1 MCGIWGIFGSDV
13 DVHEQVPS
21 CFKIAHRGP
30 DCFRFENVNHFQ
42 NCAFG
47 FHRLAIVDDL
57 NGMQPIRVCSMPH
70 IWMIYNGEIYNH
82 KELGQKYDFNYLTKC
97 DGEALIH
104 LYNKGGIDFM
114 AENLYGVFGF
124 ILFDANEKK
133 VFIGRDSFGVR
144 PVFKSFNEETGT
156 LTICS
161 EAKGLT
167 NLKTKN
173 ITTTRIEALKPG
185 TLQEYSLSGP
195 QNTCKLV
202 RETKFHAIG
211 AMPKYD
217 VDVNLTNDVY
227 ENIRTCLTNSV
238 KKRLMAE
245 RRIGCLLSGGL
256 DSSLICG
263 LVVQEARK
271 LGLTEKYPIQTFSIG
286 MDDSSPDILA
296 ARKVAEMLKT
306 EHHEILFNETDV
318 QNALLPVIKTLET
331 YDVTTIR
338 ASTPMYLLSKYINEN
353 TDTVVLFSGEGA
365 DEIGQGYAYFHKAP
379 SAQAGHDESMRLC
392 NDLYMFDVCR
402 ADRTTAAWGLE
413 LRVPFLDHFFTHF
426 YFTIPMDE
434 RTAKGKER
442 CEKHLIRKAFD
453 NLNVIPNDIL
463 WRPKE
468 AFSDGVANKKK
479 SLFEIIQTYV
489 DTLVSDEEFQSNSG
503 KYVFNAPKTKEGY
516 YFRKVFDEN
525 YANCEHF
532 TPYIWLPKWCGDVVD
547 PSARVLNFY
556 DEQQKKTVE

>member
-1 MCGIWGIFGSDV
+1 MCGIWGIFGSDT
-13 DVHEQVPS
+13 DVHEQVSS
-21 CFKIAHRGP
+21 CFEIAHRGP
-30 DCFRFENVNHFQ
+30 DCFRFENINHFQ

-57 NGMQPIRVCSMPH
+57 NGMQPIRICSMPH

-82 KELGQKYDFNYLTKC
+82 KELGQKYNFDYLTKC

-124 ILFDANEKK
+124 ILFDAKEKK
-133 VFIGRDSFGVR
+133 VYIGRDSFGVR
-144 PVFKSFNEETGT
+144 PVFKSFNSATGT
-156 LTICS
+156 LAICS
-161 EAKGLT
+161 EAKGLV

-173 ITTTRIEALKPG
+173 DTNSAKIEALPPG
-185 TLQEYSLSGP
+185 TLQEYNLVGVK
-195 QNTCKLV
+195 NTCEFV
-202 RETKFHAIG
+202 REKKFHIIG
-211 AMPKYD
+211 DLPKYD
-217 VDVNLTNDVY
+217 VDVKLTNDYY
-227 ENIRTCLTNSV
+227 ENIRATLINSV

-263 LVVQEARK
+263 LVAQEAAK
-271 LGLTEKYPIQTFSIG
+271 AGLTERYPIQTFSIG

-306 EHHEILFNETDV
+306 EHHEILFTETDV
-318 QNALLPVIKTLET
+318 TNAIVPVIKTLET

-338 ASTPMYLLSKYINEN
+338 ASIPMYLLSKYINEN

-365 DEIGQGYAYFHKAP
+365 DEVGQGYAYFHKAP
-379 SAQAGHDESMRLC
+379 TAQAGHEESMRLC
-392 NDLYMFDVCR
+392 NDLFMFDVCR

-413 LRVPFLDHFFTHF
+413 LRVPFLDHFFTHY
-426 YFTIPMDE
+426 YFSIPMEE
-434 RTAKGKER
+434 RTAWKHGR
-442 CEKHLIRKAFD
+442 EKYLIRKAFD
-453 NLNVIPNDIL
+453 NMNVIPNEIL

-479 SLFEIIQTYV
+479 SLFEIIQEYV
-489 DTLVSDEEFQSNSG
+489 DTFVSDEEFKLNAK
-503 KYVFNAPKTKEGY
+503 KYTFNGPKTKESY
-516 YFRKVFDEN
+516 YFRTVFEQN
-525 YANCEHF
+525 YKNCEHF
-532 TPYIWLPKWCGDVVD
+532 TPYIWLPKWCGDI
-547 PSARVLNFY
+547 
-556 DEQQKKTVE
+556 VEIGRAHV